1 MRQGPSNRRARGRGN
16 NSGRRGNLPNRNQTF
31 DSNGPDVRIR
41 GTAFQVNE
49 KYQALARDASASGD
63 RIMAENY
70 LQHAEHYY
78 RIIAAINEAQ
88 SQSQQQGEGRDGNRQ
103 RDGNRDN
110 SQRENGHRE
119 NGHRDGGHREAGNRD
134 SGGREAGNRDSGNRD
149 NGARENGHQPEVAV
163 TLSDS
168 AQPSVDAESEF
179 GKDPRQDD
187 PRDAADQSNGEAVIE
202 VIAAKPEPEAADEA
216 KANGADGEAE
226 EAPAPKPRRRG
237 PGRPRKAAAKKSAPA
252 SEAAPDGD

>member
-16 NSGRRGNLPNRNQTF
+16 NSGRRSNIPNRNQTF

-70 LQHAEHYY
+70 LQHAEHYH

-88 SQSQQQGEGRDGNRQ
+88 SQTQQQSEG
-103 RDGNRDN
+103 
-110 SQRENGHRE
+110 
-119 NGHRDGGHREAGNRD
+119 RDGGHRHRD
-134 SGGREAGNRDSGNRD
+134 GGGRD
-149 NGARENGHQPEVAV
+149 NGHRDNGHRDAGGRDGANRDGAPRENGHQTDRDRGRAAAPQAG
-163 TLSDS
+163 
-168 AQPSVDAESEF
+168 DAEAVDGGTAVEF

-187 PRDAADQSNGEAVIE
+187 ARDAASELSNGEAVVE
-202 VIAAKPEPEAADEA
+202 VVGSQPESEPEATQSKSAA
-216 KANGADGEAE
+216 SGANGADDQAD
-226 EAPAPKPRRRG
+226 ASPAPKPRRRG
-237 PGRPRKAAAKKSAPA
+237 PGRPRKSTRSKDSAAAPP
-252 SEAAPDGD
+252 EANTEGD